1 MPIKENKSDK
11 SYKRIKKTASLER
24 KSLKLDFTKLF
35 FCKKSYFT
43 SLVSSD
49 TLLGSTVVPLSIYIL
64 KRCLIVKLFLSTVE
78 SKNELLSSSVVVEAA
93 AQGALRAAIG
103 HRGAGTQHPIGR
115 GRLSRHHRQD
125 GHTYNCQVPEVR
137 LIVCLLFLSCFHFC
151 VVTHL

>member
-64 KRCLIVKLFLSTVE
+64 KRCLIVKRVQ
-78 SKNELLSSSVVVEAA
+78 K
-93 AQGALRAAIG
+93 
-103 HRGAGTQHPIGR
+103 
-115 GRLSRHHRQD
+115 
-125 GHTYNCQVPEVR
+125 
-137 LIVCLLFLSCFHFC
+137 
-151 VVTHL
+151 